1 MSKHVTVSPNESADR
16 LAIREFAGRVPD
28 ESKNVMTCWT
38 LVGDT
43 SDT

>member
-1 MSKHVTVSPNESADR
+1 MSKRVTVSPNESADR

-28 ESKNVMTCWT
+28 ESKNVTCWT